1 MRVRKSVPEGYKTTS
16 CDASKQTNQKHRS
29 SAAVITRGLH
39 NNNYRGGFAELTP
52 YCGILKVGGYDSQPL
67 PRTMEA
73 IEPPQIGNDD
83 CDFVSSQESN
93 SSTDTILTEPSPTN
107 SANKKR
113 PFQDEDFLGNVAG
126 WEDEEML
133 PATARFMAVPKT
145 RRKWPATT
153 TLRKVDVGEDQENIA
168 NDFEEADFLRAPDWI
183 EEEMEMD
190 GL

>member
-16 CDASKQTNQKHRS
+16 CDASKQTNQKHRT

-39 NNNYRGGFAELTP
+39 NNDYRGGFAELTP
-52 YCGILKVGGYDSQPL
+52 YCGILKVGGYDAQPL
-67 PRTMEA
+67 HCTMKA
-73 IEPPQIGNDD
+73 FEPLQIGNDD
-83 CDFVSSQESN
+83 YNFVSSQESN

-113 PFQDEDFLGNVAG
+113 PFQDEDFLGNVSV

-145 RRKWPATT
+145 RRKWPGT
-153 TLRKVDVGEDQENIA
+153 TLRKADVGEGQENSA
-168 NDFEEADFLRAPDWI
+168 NDFEEADFLRALDCI